1 MTEKVVSPAGDG
13 GVVENGTSVVI
24 ARGDVCG
31 SAAGAEVDRF
41 TGRIRVRS

>member
-1 MTEKVVSPAGDG
+1 
-13 GVVENGTSVVI
+13 VVI

>member
-1 MTEKVVSPAGDG
+1 MTEKVVSPALHGA
-13 GVVENGTSVVI
+13 VVEDGAGVVI

-31 SAAGAEVDRF
+31 SVAGAEVDRF